1 MKKVK
6 TNIIYFLQLR
16 ALGRIMSFFKNK
28 IVVLS
33 RPSFTEWDY

>member
-1 MKKVK
+1 MKKR

-16 ALGRIMSFFKNK
+16 AIDKIMPFFKNK

-33 RPSFTEWDY
+33 RPLIENWDY